1 MTAGAFVLGVVLAT
15 AAAAALAMSMVV
27 QRYALA
33 SGESHVPLFGV
44 PCRANVVWFLGL
56 VGYGAANGLYVA
68 SLQYGPLAL
77 MASVF
82 TLLLVFNCV
91 FARCLLG
98 EALTPPKVAGCV
110 VILGGVC
117 LVVVGS
123 PKDVDVDL
131 SASDVARLVAKPLG
145 AAYLACLVGSVA
157 ASVAA
162 IGAYERRYPLGAK
175 DGAPPPP
182 PRLDRLMGVVYPGSL
197 GLDEAVAHLSMKA
210 AVSLLGNGHWAA
222 ALTWIF
228 SAAWIGASLATLWW
242 LRTVF
247 ASVLWPWRV
256 SRDSGW
262 EKKSLP
268 SCLVG
273 LRALRDDARAADRVR
288 QRLRRERAL
297 RAGLLRGAALHVAA
311 PARPRAR
318 RRRRRARRHRRRAR
332 RAPAAVARR
341 ATTVMLY

>member
-1 MTAGAFVLGVVLAT
+1 MTAGAFVLGIVLAT

-162 IGAYERRYPLGAK
+162 IGAYERRYPLDAK
-175 DGAPPPP
+175 DGAPSPP

-247 ASVLWPWRV
+247 ARYETTLALPIEYGSVCVANVL
-256 SRDSGW
+256 SGLVFYG
-262 EKKSLP
+262 ERRFMSPLQLALVLAGVAVV
-268 SCLVG
+268 LVG
-273 LRALRDDARAADRVR
+273 VGVGRIEHPPPSRVV
-288 QRLRRERAL
+288 QQQ
-297 RAGLLRGAALHVAA
+297 
-311 PARPRAR
+311 
-318 RRRRRARRHRRRAR
+318 
-332 RAPAAVARR
+332 
-341 ATTVMLY
+341 